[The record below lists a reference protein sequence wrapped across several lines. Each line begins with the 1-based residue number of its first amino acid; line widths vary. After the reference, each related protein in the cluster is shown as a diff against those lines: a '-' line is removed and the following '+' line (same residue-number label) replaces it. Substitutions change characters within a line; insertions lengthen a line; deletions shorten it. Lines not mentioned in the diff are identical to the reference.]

1 MEDSIKQAEG
11 VLSDVQEGTILPEEG
26 KEKIL
31 EIMNEEAKK
40 SPTITILNDIKNNP
54 VGREDGE
61 IVPGVVK
68 IDPNTGEKSLLDTE
82 FVIDENKTTDEKIS
96 EFTSTFNDIDI
107 NNVEITADD
116 VTSQLKEAS
125 ILSEEGFDISP
136 QTAVELVEMLN
147 KYNTTNEIKYSD
159 FPEEAKKYLDKYF
172 AENGIVGYTVEANTI
187 RNTVAEAFA
196 NELRSNIQ
204 LQKFNDEFN
213 AQLEGMF
220 DKFNEEL
227 SPLFMN
233 FNNSRE
239 EYIKKISE
247 NIEDETKRAKAEEI
261 IDVIHDSFE
270 LERLREAAGKVKL
283 KKYCFERPEKF
294 FKTVT
299 DKYRDNNYNIYDPAL
314 VVKVLDKH
322 LKSNKIIPD
331 DDNESALRVVLVFCQ
346 MCLNYNVEDPANHAF
361 MYYFTYTAVLLDIYR
376 GKEYE
381 EFAPAY
387 LANVKK
393 VIDNLRK

>member
-1 MEDSIKQAEG
+1 MEDSIKKAED

-26 KEKIL
+26 KEKIM
-31 EIMNEEAKK
+31 EIINEEAAK
-40 SPTITILNDIKNNP
+40 SPTIAVLNDIKNNP
-54 VGREDGE
+54 VEPGEGE

-68 IDPNTGEKSLLDTE
+68 IDSETGERSLLDTD
-82 FVIDENKTTDEKIS
+82 FVTPDNKTTDEKID
-96 EFTSTFNDIDI
+96 EFTSTFNDINI
-107 NNVEITADD
+107 NDVEITADD
-116 VTSQLKEAS
+116 VTNQLKES
-125 ILSEEGFDISP
+125 NLLSDEGFEISP

-147 KYNTTNEIKYSD
+147 KYNATNEIKYAD
-159 FPEEAKKYLDKYF
+159 FPEEAKAYMDKYF
-172 AENGIVGYTVEANTI
+172 AENGIVGHTVQANTI

-196 NELRSNIQ
+196 NELKSNIQ

-247 NIEDETKRAKAEEI
+247 NIQDETKRAKAEEI

-270 LERLREAAGKVKL
+270 LNRLREAAPKIKL

-299 DKYRDNNYNIYDPAL
+299 DKYKDNNYNIYDPSL
-314 VVKVLDKH
+314 VVKILDKH
-322 LKSNKIIPD
+322 LKQHNLIPE

-376 GKEYE
+376 GKEYD

>member
-31 EIMNEEAKK
+31 EIINEEAKK

-54 VGREDGE
+54 AGPEEGE
-61 IVPGVVK
+61 LVPGVVK

-82 FVIDENKTTDEKIS
+82 FVTDENKTTDEKIS

-107 NNVEITADD
+107 SNVEITADD

-172 AENGIVGYTVEANTI
+172 VDNGIVGHTVEANTI

-196 NELRSNIQ
+196 NELKSNIQ

-299 DKYRDNNYNIYDPAL
+299 DKYKDNNYNIYDPAL
-314 VVKVLDKH
+314 VVKILDKH
-322 LKSNKIIPD
+322 LKSNNIIPE